1 MKKEEQSKLEK
12 LKLDWKQLDELAV
25 NHALSKLE
33 MKEQLKIYQEKRK
46 KAFLKELIM
55 FFVTAVCILSFCI
68 ISLVQAPILFLVIEI
83 SAVVIGPIVYFVLT
97 NRKKKEREAHL

>member
-1 MKKEEQSKLEK
+1 MKKEEQSQLEK
-12 LKLDWKQLDELAV
+12 LKLDWKQLDELAE
-25 NHALSKLE
+25 NHVLTRLE

-46 KAFLKELIM
+46 KAFLKELIL
-55 FFVTAVCILSFCI
+55 FFVTAVFIISFII

-83 SAVVIGPIVYFVLT
+83 SAIVIGPIVYFVLI